1 MLLHP
6 WRPFPN
12 ACLLNTY
19 RQAIKWHT
27 LAASKGV
34 AASHYHLGL
43 MKAYGRGFNQD
54 FSGAVIHFQ
63 QVAARL
69 SCSVVV
75 NCWLTL
81 K

>member
-1 MLLHP
+1 M
-6 WRPFPN
+6 
-12 ACLLNTY
+12 Y

-27 LAASKGV
+27 LAASRGV

-63 QVAARL
+63 QVATGLPCCASVRAHSDARL
-69 SCSVVV
+69 HYSQTEVV
-75 NCWLTL
+75 LA
-81 K
+81 